1 MNIENENVDD
11 AEFVDDNG
19 VNIDDDK
26 MEEVVDEELEVE
38 EDVDE
43 GEIVEEIKE
52 EEEVEKEAEEEESK
66 V

>member
-38 EDVDE
+38 EDVDG

-66 V
+66 I